1 MEIMG
6 VSPTS
11 FDVRHESVPS
21 MSTPK
26 PLSPL
31 KTTSSLPNFLSGP
44 NVFANV
50 AGPSRHMVRRLLMS
64 GLRSCVTQP
73 THLTLKI
80 SSPLRAYSP
89 LTSRVPPPPIDTSC
103 TTPTRSGPQPLER
116 VPTEPASA
124 PPPRQQPTTDEL
136 AVLGIKVR
144 DFAFEP
150 NTLPRVPTIRRPFF
164 RELKRQPQETSED
177 FEARKRNEARRLE
190 FNTPRRRDEIS
201 KHLETL
207 RFAFDSPRT
216 KGTSSGGL
224 TPSSRSGG
232 AFANHIDLGILS
244 TGSNWGSRSNVG
256 AGPSP
261 GGPRARL
268 PLQRQ
273 PSEIYIPHARTGMSS
288 MFPSMDLFISSQ
300 HARHG
305 STSSSS
311 RLSNVNDSQVRKTF
325 VSSQLPD
332 SDWDWLTRSFSRGSQ
347 SQAQGSASQPAFIAH
362 DSQDSQTGSEMDD
375 EEYVK
380 TPLVAPNGSLV
391 FGDEF
396 NLSNNATSADSDRSI
411 LTNDESSSERH
422 PGPNIVQMDYSVI
435 NCSALPESQ
444 VAELFPVE
452 IGGPDEN
459 VSASQMGLESQDLLS
474 QPAWQQQSQSQAL
487 SWTQAQESGEQRD
500 VEMPASQPE
509 AEENRITDCDRT
521 LTLTP
526 TPSFARVSSIVVSPT
541 RASASANSNHSA
553 TSSQPRP
560 IPRFSPRSSPLRRSP
575 SSRSLASAHSHS
587 SLRRCPSL
595 NSGSGL
601 SRLPTLAS
609 FKTESSLSAVSTS
622 LSSAGKAR
630 YNLRTPSP
638 KKAKLLGVP
647 SLISPSASRPRTRSR
662 AHSAPASKRGTANVV
677 RAAGA
682 RRTRSA
688 AAQARSRVK
697 GVRKGRAED
706 DDVVMAEE
714 AKC

>member
-11 FDVRHESVPS
+11 FDARHKSVPS

-31 KTTSSLPNFLSGP
+31 KTTSSLPNFLSGS
-44 NVFANV
+44 NVFANA
-50 AGPSRHMVRRLLMS
+50 AGPSRHM
-64 GLRSCVTQP
+64 
-73 THLTLKI
+73 I

-89 LTSRVPPPPIDTSC
+89 VTSRAPPPPIDTSC

-124 PPPRQQPTTDEL
+124 PPPRQQPTADEL

-150 NTLPRVPTIRRPFF
+150 NTLPRVPTVRRHFF
-164 RELKRQPQETSED
+164 RELKRQPQETPED

-201 KHLETL
+201 EDLETL
-207 RFAFDSPRT
+207 RFAFNSPRT
-216 KGTSSGGL
+216 KGMSSDGL
-224 TPSSRSGG
+224 TPPSRPGRV
-232 AFANHIDLGILS
+232 FANHIDLGILS
-244 TGSNWGSRSNVG
+244 TSSKWGSRSNVG
-256 AGPSP
+256 AGPSS
-261 GGPRARL
+261 GRARL

-288 MFPSMDLFISSQ
+288 TFPSMDLFISSQ

-305 STSSSS
+305 SSSSSS

-325 VSSQLPD
+325 VSSQLPEA
-332 SDWDWLTRSFSRGSQ
+332 DWDWLTRSSSRGSQ
-347 SQAQGSASQPAFIAH
+347 SQVQGSASQPALIAH
-362 DSQDSQTGSEMDD
+362 DSQDSQTDSEMDD

-380 TPLVAPNGSLV
+380 TPLVTPNGSLV
-391 FGDEF
+391 FDDEF
-396 NLSNNATSADSDRSI
+396 NLSNNATSADSDRYI
-411 LTNDESSSERH
+411 LTNGETSSERH
-422 PGPNIVQMDYSVI
+422 PGANIVQMDNSVI
-435 NCSALPESQ
+435 NSSALPESQ

-452 IGGPDEN
+452 IGGLDEN

-474 QPAWQQQSQSQAL
+474 QPAWQQQSQSQAQP
-487 SWTQAQESGEQRD
+487 WTRAQESGEQRD

-509 AEENRITDCDRT
+509 AEENRIVDCDRT

-526 TPSFARVSSIVVSPT
+526 TPSFARVSSTVVSST

-560 IPRFSPRSSPLRRSP
+560 IRRFSPRSSPLRRSP
-575 SSRSLASAHSHS
+575 SSRSLTSAHSHS

-595 NSGSGL
+595 NSAGGL
-601 SRLPTLAS
+601 SRPPSLVS
-609 FKTESSLSAVSTS
+609 FKTNSSLPAVSTS

-630 YNLRTPSP
+630 YNLRTPLP

-647 SLISPSASRPRTRSR
+647 SLISPSASRPRTCSR
-662 AHSAPASKRGTANVV
+662 AHSAPASKRGTANAV

-697 GVRKGRAED
+697 GVRNGRAED